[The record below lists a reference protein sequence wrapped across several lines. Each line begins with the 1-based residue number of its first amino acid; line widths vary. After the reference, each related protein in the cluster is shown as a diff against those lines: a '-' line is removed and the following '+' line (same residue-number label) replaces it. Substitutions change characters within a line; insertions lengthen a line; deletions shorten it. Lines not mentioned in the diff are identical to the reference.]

1 MLIQN
6 LGMATNAATNAA
18 TKDYSHI
25 EQHYAKEF
33 KIATHSTVFANRD
46 GEVRLKKR
54 SSSQVQQQ
62 QL

>member
-1 MLIQN
+1 
-6 LGMATNAATNAA
+6 MATNAATNAA